1 MKLTGIN
8 AYKKGNLKQDI
19 STADPHRLT
28 LMLMQGAL
36 DRLAYAKGAMAR
48 KEYEAK
54 ADFLSKATAILI
66 NLRDTIDFETG
77 GEISQNLYALYD
89 YMIEQIGNAHIQNR
103 PELIDEAIGL
113 LLPIKEAWLQIPQSA
128 KEEAY
133 QMKKQKSQAV

>member
-36 DRLAYAKGAMAR
+36 DRLAFGKGAMAR

-66 NLRDTIDFETG
+66 NLRDTIDFEAG
-77 GEISQNLYALYD
+77 GEVSQNLYALYD
-89 YMIEQIGNAHIQNR
+89 YMIEKVGNAHIQNQ
-103 PELIDEAIGL
+103 PEFIDEVIAL
-113 LLPIKEAWLQIPQSA
+113 LLPIKDAWLQIPQSA
-128 KEEAY
+128 KNEAY